1 MACILLLLSRV
12 DRPREEGD
20 GIDVVGTRGAAH
32 VSLTRG
38 QHERVSLLRAGSGTW
53 EDVAL
58 PEDATTDQP
67 RALARMMGAFVDAVV
82 RGHLDPEQ
90 DPGFAAG
97 LHTQLALD
105 AGLRSA
111 RNGCWEEVGR

>member
-1 MACILLLLSRV
+1 VR
-12 DRPREEGD
+12 
-20 GIDVVGTRGAAH
+20 

-38 QHERVSLLRAGSGTW
+38 QRERVSLLRAGRRTW
-53 EDVAL
+53 DDVAL

-67 RALARMMGAFVDAVV
+67 RALARMMGAFVDAVL
-82 RGHLDPEQ
+82 RGHLDPQQ

-97 LHTQLALD
+97 LHTQQALD

-111 RNGCWEEVGR
+111 WSGCWEEVGG